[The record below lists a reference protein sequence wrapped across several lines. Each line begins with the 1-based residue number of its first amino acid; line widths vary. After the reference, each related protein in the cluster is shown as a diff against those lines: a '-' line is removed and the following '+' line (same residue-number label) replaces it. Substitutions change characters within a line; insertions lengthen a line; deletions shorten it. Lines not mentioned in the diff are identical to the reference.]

1 MLGHKCS
8 FPNNHFLDSGR
19 IRNNKAPHALTAK
32 PATAFPEVVY
42 ITVILSY
49 VSASTVTVL

>member
-1 MLGHKCS
+1 MLGHTCS

-19 IRNNKAPHALTAK
+19 KKGPQELTAK
-32 PATAFPEVVY
+32 PATAFREVVH
-42 ITVILSY
+42 ITVILNY